1 MFFLSGTT
9 SAEWWLLN
17 NLMEKLGSFLFKFRN
32 LIFPLFF
39 FLLVFSTRPFL
50 GTEQLEYWT
59 YVIGIAVALAGQF
72 IRALTIGL
80 AYIVRGGRDRKVY
93 AKKLVKEGIF
103 AHSRNPL
110 YLGNIMIVIGLGII
124 ANSIPFY
131 FIGIPLFVFMYLAIT
146 RAEEKYLRD
155 KFGAE
160 YIEYCKNVNRF
171 IPDLSGISATIK
183 SMTFNWQRLV
193 VKEYGTT
200 YSWIICVVLLIMKN
214 QYFRNSGRIS
224 ETAILTSSISFILAT
239 IFYAAAR
246 YLKKSG
252 RWSGKL
258 QK

>member
-1 MFFLSGTT
+1 
-9 SAEWWLLN
+9 
-17 NLMEKLGSFLFKFRN
+17 MEKIGSIIFRYRN
-32 LIFPLFF
+32 VIFPLFF
-39 FLLVFSTRPFL
+39 LLLVFSTRPFL
-50 GTEQLEYWT
+50 GSEQLEYWT
-59 YVIGIAVALAGQF
+59 YIIGIAVALAGQTV
-72 IRALTIGL
+72 RALTIGL

-103 AHSRNPL
+103 AHCRNPL

-124 ANSIPFY
+124 ANSVPFY
-131 FIGIPLFVFMYLAIT
+131 FIGIPVFIFMYLAIT

-155 KFGAE
+155 KFGQE

-171 IPDLSGISATIK
+171 ILDPAGVSKTIK

-200 YSWIICVVLLIMKN
+200 YSWIICAVLLIMKN

-224 ETAILTSSISFILAT
+224 KTAILISSISFVLAT
-239 IFYAAAR
+239 SFYAAAR

-252 RWSGKL
+252 KWKG
-258 QK
+258 